1 LWRRRVADKVNAM
14 LYSPLFLTCF
24 FVAAAALAWWRTGIE
39 RQSGQTWESL
49 IGRLKDCHGRELS
62 PQFLWREGLSMG
74 PDETWHRLGGPRGL
88 WSLYRN
94 ACVMM
99 EMAEFAARHTG
110 VEPEIVEALRC
121 NAMQIRLYVVTAL
134 VQCVLQQ
141 ANDGVQVQ
149 AFRAASVYTGMAARM
164 ADLLRTHALV
174 ELPQFV
180 AAM

>member
-1 LWRRRVADKVNAM
+1 M
-14 LYSPLFLTCF
+14 LLSPLSLICF

-39 RQSGQTWESL
+39 RQEGQSWESL
-49 IGRLKDCHGRELS
+49 IGRLKDCNGRELS
-62 PQFLWREGLSMG
+62 PQFLWREGLSAG

-110 VEPEIVEALRC
+110 VEPEVVEALRC
-121 NAMQIRLYVVTAL
+121 SATQIRLYAMTAL
-134 VQCVLQQ
+134 AECVLYH
-141 ANDGVQVQ
+141 ANESVQVQ

-164 ADLLRTHALV
+164 ADLLRTHALL